1 VLATGKSKVEIGE
14 KDADYNLT
22 FWGDTLNGPDI
33 KIKGAAKIEM
43 LEKAVET
50 DNPGIT
56 AISMR
61 GNSLI
66 DMSNEKV
73 YNYDWKNRY
82 FPNGSSERQN
92 YRRLSPFINKDDGP
106 ILQLK
111 GSPTVMF

>member
-1 VLATGKSKVEIGE
+1 
-14 KDADYNLT
+14 
-22 FWGDTLNGPDI
+22 
-33 KIKGAAKIEM
+33 M

-82 FPNGSSERQN
+82 FPDNSTGARAA
-92 YRRLSPFINKDDGP
+92 YRRLSPFTNKDDGP